1 MMWMATSKSEL
12 RSRRSHRRRRVV
24 SQDTQYTA
32 VSSMQY
38 GVVAR
43 CGVCCIA
50 DFRVCGIDGFE
61 GVVVVLLCIVWGK
74 KYLKKT

>member
-12 RSRRSHRRRRVV
+12 RSRRRHRRRRVV

-43 CGVCCIA
+43 CVVYCIDVFGVG
-50 DFRVCGIDGFE
+50 GIDDF
-61 GVVVVLLCIVWGK
+61 GVRALLCVCYSLGV
-74 KYLKKT
+74 Y

>member
-1 MMWMATSKSEL
+1 MSTSMTSAAEATPEPPVPDNTVL
-12 RSRRSHRRRRVV
+12 VV

-43 CGVCCIA
+43 CVVYCIDVFGVG
-50 DFRVCGIDGFE
+50 GIDDF
-61 GVVVVLLCIVWGK
+61 GVRALLCVCYSLGV
-74 KYLKKT
+74 Y